1 MYAGTGIKS
10 CKNDHLKTNNKY
22 IGAKMN
28 TPVYDYLLKYADS
41 GFLRMH
47 MPGHKGTECMKN
59 LSSVCKYD
67 ITEITDAGNLF
78 SGTGIIAES
87 EKNAGKLFG
96 TKGTFYTTGG
106 STVGIQT
113 MMALMKYENR
123 HVIALRN
130 AHHAFLSA
138 CVLLDIDVDWVYP
151 EYRESIISGTA
162 PYDIIEEKLQK
173 NPDSCLYLTSPDYF
187 GSVADIST
195 LSELCHRYDAVL
207 VVDNAHGA
215 CLPFYEKNMHP
226 IANGADLCCDSAHKM
241 LPALTGAA
249 YIHSG
254 NERYL
259 PLVKEMSALF
269 ATTSPSYLITCSMD
283 LCNDY
288 LDTKIRADLKKSVKL
303 AEALREHISH
313 RFVCEKGPFYH
324 EPLHFTINASK
335 SGING
340 IVLAEKL
347 RENKVEYEYADDTHI
362 VMLFSPVDTEEKYL
376 RLEKVLD
383 SIKFTP
389 ETHCERNIDF
399 PVLEK
404 CMSIRSAALSPHEE
418 IPVKNAA
425 GRICANVHSPCPPA
439 IPVAVSG
446 EMITEKCTSLMEEY
460 GIETVKVVKK

>member
-1 MYAGTGIKS
+1 
-10 CKNDHLKTNNKY
+10 
-22 IGAKMN
+22 MN
-28 TPVYDYLLKYADS
+28 TPVYNYLLNYADS

-47 MPGHKGTECMKN
+47 MPGHKGTECMRS
-59 LSSVCKYD
+59 LSSICKYD

-87 EKNAGKLFG
+87 EKNAGKLFK

-138 CVLLDIDVDWVYP
+138 CVLLDIDVEWVYP
-151 EYRESIISGTA
+151 EYKESIISGTV
-162 PYDIIEEKLQK
+162 PLNILEEKLK
-173 NPDSCLYLTSPDYF
+173 ETENSCVYLTSPDYF
-187 GSVADIST
+187 GSVADIRSI
-195 LSELCHRYDAVL
+195 SSLCHRYNAVL

-215 CLPFYEKNMHP
+215 CLPFYEENMHP
-226 IANGADLCCDSAHKM
+226 IACGADLCCDSAHKM

-269 ATTSPSYLITCSMD
+269 ATTSPSYLITCSLD

-288 LDTKIRADLKKSVKL
+288 LDTKIKDSLIKSVKW
-303 AEALREHISH
+303 AEDLRKHISP
-313 RFVCEKGPFYH
+313 RFVCEKGEYYH
-324 EPLHFTINASK
+324 EPLHFTINALK

-340 IVLAEKL
+340 LELAEKL
-347 RENKVEYEYADDTHI
+347 RKNKVEYEYADDTHI
-362 VMLFSPVDTEEKYL
+362 VMLFSPVDTEDKYL
-376 RLEKVLD
+376 RLGEVLD
-383 SIKFTP
+383 SIDFIPKKQN
-389 ETHCERNIDF
+389 ERNIDF
-399 PVLEK
+399 PVLKK
-404 CMSIRSAALSPHEE
+404 CMSIREAALSPHEE
-418 IPVKNAA
+418 ISVKDAV
-425 GRICANVHSPCPPA
+425 GKICANVHSPCPPA
-439 IPVAVSG
+439 IPIAVSG
-446 EMITEKCTSLMEEY
+446 ELITEECVRLMEEY
-460 GIETVKVVKK
+460 DIETVKVVKR